1 MILVNEFAL
10 LGKYINNYVIVF
22 LNNINKY
29 INKNYPQY
37 VEQSTMGFLDGALL
51 MGRLSVW
58 NLVGIKNIAM
68 SRVDVAQ
75 TRCDL

>member
-51 MGRLSVW
+51 MGRLSV
-58 NLVGIKNIAM
+58 
-68 SRVDVAQ
+68 
-75 TRCDL
+75 